1 MEHLPAAR
9 ARQPLAQPTLVQPA
23 TGHPILARR
32 RRDGGFDARG
42 ASAALAAAGLLG
54 APFWRQRAR
63 RLVRCAGEA
72 KWIDGLQDIA
82 KDYDAFIFDLW
93 GVVHNG
99 RVAFPWAR
107 TTLEELKRQRK
118 PVLFLSNS
126 SRRRATNRAA
136 LAKLGIG
143 PDLYVD
149 LITSGEVAWRILAGE
164 AEVEVAPEVR
174 SAKSVLTFGNGED
187 DVEYLEPLDLKVA
200 NAEEADLLLAR
211 GCFSLYGKEAQ
222 PASWEEID
230 AQLSL
235 AAKRGVPMLVANP
248 DVVRP
253 DGNSSPMPGRLAQ
266 RYSAFGGPAAHF
278 VGKPYPAVF
287 DLAHQRL
294 REAGVPSSARV
305 CMVGDSAWHDV
316 RGARAA
322 GLDVVLLCSGVHS
335 AALGIE
341 QAPAS
346 PSRPSSDRLE
356 AFLGALEEQERPSFV
371 TAALSWGRPPRPPAS
386 AVVFGLACMDIAQQ
400 LESYPAA
407 DAKVRAAQ
415 TSWLGGGNAA
425 NTASALARLG
435 ASTRLISKVG
445 SDALGGAIRQGLET
459 QGVEALLASGTR
471 SAFSTVLVDAE
482 TGTRT
487 CINSPAEDMTAEEL
501 QQLLGEVPLGA
512 KLLHLDGR
520 HPEAALALVEA
531 VSGEGDTFVTLDAER
546 VRQGLEPL
554 LRRCNGLFCSSG
566 FPAAWTGKAGLPAA
580 LASLLRDTATN
591 ADFVVATRG
600 EKGSL
605 LLARPSWVSQ
615 EELGVKELSALKVPV
630 VCCAGS
636 YEGFYTLACD
646 AWPLEEP
653 LVDSTGAGD
662 VFIAGFLHAWLAGK
676 PPACALASGA
686 SVAAKKLQNL
696 GARLAPD
703 FVPDERLVSRLSQ
716 EMPTARRVA
725 FERRMIIDE
734 EIQTADNKTFRL
746 VPKSVLKPEQFPQ
759 AVVEALRREGRVRG
773 VFQSIHL
780 HRCPGPGPC
789 ASAVWPRQQLRHWER
804 LPLVAAL
811 ACASRGARR
820 AKEAEPEVPPEDGG
834 DSSHLDLADE
844 AVAAVQEVSE
854 GFGLMTMIIQDYLEE
869 GDFSWA
875 EAMGREW
882 LASAEPPD
890 PKACGLVAAS
900 WLRARRADKAEF
912 WLRQTGA
919 KGQDLLSYIPDRWPL
934 SDLVGELQEICKK
947 IDAGDLPGDA

>member
-294 REAGVPSSARV
+294 REAGMPSSARV

-703 FVPDERLVSRLSQ
+703 FVPDERLVSR
-716 EMPTARRVA
+716 
-725 FERRMIIDE
+725 
-734 EIQTADNKTFRL
+734 
-746 VPKSVLKPEQFPQ
+746 
-759 AVVEALRREGRVRG
+759 
-773 VFQSIHL
+773 
-780 HRCPGPGPC
+780 
-789 ASAVWPRQQLRHWER
+789 
-804 LPLVAAL
+804 
-811 ACASRGARR
+811 
-820 AKEAEPEVPPEDGG
+820 
-834 DSSHLDLADE
+834 
-844 AVAAVQEVSE
+844 
-854 GFGLMTMIIQDYLEE
+854 
-869 GDFSWA
+869 
-875 EAMGREW
+875 
-882 LASAEPPD
+882 
-890 PKACGLVAAS
+890 
-900 WLRARRADKAEF
+900 
-912 WLRQTGA
+912 
-919 KGQDLLSYIPDRWPL
+919 
-934 SDLVGELQEICKK
+934 
-947 IDAGDLPGDA
+947 